1 MVKMLMLPK
10 VICMLSI
17 IPIKI
22 LMTVF
27 AATEKP
33 ILKLIRDLKG
43 PTNIQNNLEKEEQ
56 SWGTDTDF

>member
-43 PTNIQNNLEKEEQ
+43 PTNSQNNLEKEEQ
-56 SWGTDTDF
+56 S